1 MFGAPLWISI
11 LIINGEALGT
21 KELMIDLKI
30 IHWVERGKKKIN
42 LFLEIIDSTPFIG
55 VYVGGRL

>member
-1 MFGAPLWISI
+1 
-11 LIINGEALGT
+11 
-21 KELMIDLKI
+21 MIDLKI

-55 VYVGGRL
+55 VYVGGRLWSFGNK